1 MHRRPACHGCGRLE
15 VNSVLSPSK
24 EDSIMRFNGSAS
36 PDQLSVL
43 HQIFKERCCAA
54 GIEAGHPDHEALAL
68 RIMKL
73 FESGIQSIEEIIAAL
88 DARQS
93 R

>member
-1 MHRRPACHGCGRLE
+1 
-15 VNSVLSPSK
+15 
-24 EDSIMRFNGSAS
+24 MRFNGSAS

-43 HQIFKERCCAA
+43 HQIFEERCRVA
-54 GIEAGHPDHEALAL
+54 GIEVSHPDHEALAL
-68 RIMKL
+68 RIMHL
-73 FESGIQSIEEIIAAL
+73 FESGIQSVEEIVASL

>member
-1 MHRRPACHGCGRLE
+1 
-15 VNSVLSPSK
+15 
-24 EDSIMRFNGSAS
+24 MRFNGSAS

-43 HQIFKERCCAA
+43 HQIFEERCRAA

-68 RIMKL
+68 RIMNL
-73 FESGIQSIEEIIAAL
+73 FESGIQSIEEIVASL